1 MEITAGG
8 GTKAMDLSQFT
19 ALLNSLSQEFPW
31 PGHFIDGSWHLGK
44 RGGTHKISYNPSTGE
59 RLIEVWFDREIASYA
74 IEKAQFAKSSVGKVP
89 LDKRLDAL
97 RRLRLTITDYRLELE
112 RVLGIEAGKPL
123 WEARRD
129 IESAVKYLDWVA
141 EHGDLIIDSL
151 LSPARLG
158 IHQGKVELLPIG
170 VTAAYLPFSTPL
182 TSFVFYVS
190 ASLVAGCP
198 LILSTSSH
206 AIVFGVFLALL
217 SQKAELPSGSLGII
231 FGNFQAFKQMIADK
245 RVAAVLYTGSREHCD
260 VIRVESRSHVG
271 RQVVLQSGGKNAVIV
286 HETADLDLAVKCITY
301 GALTSAGQ
309 RCTSTSRVFVQKS
322 RSEDLRQALIE
333 TFRKIPIGRTDLLNT
348 KVEAGGPFMGPLYS
362 EKAVEKFLRFQTM
375 AGRESDKTL
384 LWGKALERESRGYFV
399 TPSIHYL
406 SKFDNST
413 AYQGNVLFSPD
424 LAIYDFDN
432 LETAIE
438 EINTTD
444 ASFAVSFVG
453 DPEII
458 RKDRHLVLAPNLL
471 LNIPTVE
478 TDATLPLAGRLQSG
492 HHRFHGPGIALYLCY
507 PQVLSQNTESTQ
519 MIREWPW
526 PGHSSR

>member
-1 MEITAGG
+1 
-8 GTKAMDLSQFT
+8 MDLSQFT
-19 ALLNSLSQEFPW
+19 AMLTSPPHELSW
-31 PGHFIDGSWHLGK
+31 PGHFIDGSWHQGK
-44 RGGTHKISYNPSTGE
+44 RGGTQKISYNPSTGE
-59 RLIEVWFDREIASYA
+59 RLIEVWFDREVASYA
-74 IEKAQFAKSSVGKVP
+74 VERAFAAKTAVGKLT

-97 RRLRLTITDYRLELE
+97 RRLRLTITDYRYEIE

-123 WEARRD
+123 WESRRD
-129 IESAVKYLDWVA
+129 LESAVKYLDWVA
-141 EHGDLIIDSL
+141 DHGDEIIESL

-158 IHQGKVELLPIG
+158 GHQGKVDLLPIG
-170 VTAAYLPFSTPL
+170 VTTAYLPFSTPL
-182 TSFVFYVS
+182 TTFVFYVS

-206 AIVFGVFLALL
+206 AIVFGVLLALL
-217 SQKAELPSGSLGII
+217 GQKAELPSGALSIV
-231 FGNFQAFKQMIADK
+231 FGNFQAFKQLIADK
-245 RVAAVLYTGSREHCD
+245 RVSAVLYTGSREHCD
-260 VIRVESRSHVG
+260 AIRVESRSHVG

-286 HETADLDLAVKCITY
+286 DGTADLDLAIKCITY

-309 RCTSTSRVFVQKS
+309 RCTSTSRVFVHKS
-322 RSEDLRQALIE
+322 RSEELRQALVE
-333 TFRKIPIGRTDLLNT
+333 TFRKIPIGRTDLIDPKGET
-348 KVEAGGPFMGPLYS
+348 SGPFMGPLYS
-362 EKAVEKFLRFQTM
+362 DKAVEKFLRFQTM

-384 LWGKALERESRGYFV
+384 LWGKALEGEGRGYFV
-399 TPSIHYL
+399 TPGIHYL
-406 SKFDNST
+406 TKFDNST

-424 LAIYDFDN
+424 VAIYEFDH
-432 LETAIE
+432 LGRAIE

-453 DPEII
+453 DPEIF

-478 TDATLPLAGRLQSG
+478 TEATLPLAGRLQSG

-519 MIREWPW
+519 MMREWPW
-526 PGHSSR
+526 PGLSSR